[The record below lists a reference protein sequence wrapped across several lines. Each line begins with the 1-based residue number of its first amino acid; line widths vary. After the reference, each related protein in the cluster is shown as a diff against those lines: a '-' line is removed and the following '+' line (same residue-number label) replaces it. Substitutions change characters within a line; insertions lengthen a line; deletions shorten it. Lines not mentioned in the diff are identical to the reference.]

1 MIGRIQGQLVEV
13 AENVILVNTGGI
25 CYEVELTST
34 ALGRLPAADA
44 AVDLF
49 THFLV
54 REDAQLLYGF
64 ASRDERDLFRALIR
78 ITGVGPKLALNLISS
93 IPLADLARSVQ
104 NNDVA
109 PLTRVPGV
117 GRKTAERLL
126 VELKDR
132 LADLV
137 VVAEAGRP
145 PLGGESAEEAEEALV
160 ALGYKPQEAQ
170 RVVRDVMSEGAAST
184 EEIVRAALRHIA
196 MRKEVSG

>member
-13 AENVILVNTGGI
+13 AENVVLVNTGGI

-34 ALGRLPAADA
+34 ALGRLPGADA

-93 IPLADLARSVQ
+93 IPLADLARAVQ
-104 NNDVA
+104 TNDVA

-132 LADLV
+132 LADIV
-137 VVAEAGRP
+137 VVAEAGTPAR
-145 PLGGESAEEAEEALV
+145 GGKSAEEAEEALV
-160 ALGYKPQEAQ
+160 ALGYKRQEAQ
-170 RVVRDVMSEGAAST
+170 RVVSDVLAEGAAST

>member
-13 AENVILVNTGGI
+13 AENVILVNTGGV

-34 ALGRLPAADA
+34 ALGRLPGTDMP
-44 AVDLF
+44 VDLF

-104 NNDVA
+104 SKDVA
-109 PLTRVPGV
+109 LLTRVPGV

-126 VELKDR
+126 VELKDK

-137 VVAEAGRP
+137 VVTEAGALPR
-145 PLGGESAEEAEEALV
+145 GGQSAEEAEKALM
-160 ALGYKPQEAQ
+160 ALGYKAQEAQ
-170 RVVRDVMSEGAAST
+170 RVVSEVLEAGAAST

>member
-13 AENVILVNTGGI
+13 AENVILVNTGGT

-137 VVAEAGRP
+137 VVAEAGMPRR
-145 PLGGESAEEAEEALV
+145 GGESSEEAEEALV
-160 ALGYKPQEAQ
+160 ALGYKPCLLYTSPSP
-170 RVVRDVMSEGAAST
+170 RDLST
-184 EEIVRAALRHIA
+184 SRMPSSA
-196 MRKEVSG
+196 